1 METKTTRETLY
12 WTIIQ
17 NDLCLDLIGRELLKR
32 PRMQDMNLTLNVYI
46 CDFVFFL
53 TLRGIAMLTYDDRIN
68 ELSMSK
74 LRWRTSEK
82 VTPEV

>member
-1 METKTTRETLY
+1 
-12 WTIIQ
+12 
-17 NDLCLDLIGRELLKR
+17 
-32 PRMQDMNLTLNVYI
+32 MNLTLNVYI

-74 LRWRTSEK
+74 LRQRKQKTE
-82 VTPEV
+82 VPEVHLIWLLLSKENRK